1 MKTTN
6 KEEMLKATREVKTY
20 YELEEKRKIYMI
32 ANFLSGKKKNQIKME
47 ENISEDEKK
56 NQPRVIYLLK
66 LSFKR
71 WVKYFV

>member
-1 MKTTN
+1 
-6 KEEMLKATREVKTY
+6 
-20 YELEEKRKIYMI
+20 MI
-32 ANFLSGKKKNQIKME
+32 VNFLSGKKKNQIKME